1 MKNLVDSNYTIF
13 RLKSFDKKKVSLNPE
28 NEAKIETLKK
38 TAPKIY
44 ERLLKLQF
52 ANRIISEKDVQYVE
66 LKAFGQ
72 RQLEQAQNEWD
83 YVVHMSEMVTYSP
96 KVNADKERKQ
106 LSEKAKVKGTD
117 KHTELDQTYKDELKE
132 NLKPKEIN
140 FETDLKNYER
150 RPFINDEEEQRN
162 YLYSRQMKMIKDY
175 DGSATVE
182 KVQQLVGEYM
192 KRLLDKAALRFRVS
206 SDAAISILNSRYH
219 SSKSKNLEKYKE
231 FMELNFSKNTKLK
244 THEAFAFGILG
255 GNTAKEFSGFGSTD
269 ACKQYGK
276 VSIKLKKDKMKGRT
290 TFVCGNSMGHTQN
303 YVGMLGFDFYCVKKA
318 RDAFPENGKPDL
330 SGCGDNLYDMYRR
343 AKKLSEN
350 DWKDLK
356 SPEQEALEVITD
368 KDFQKYFEA
377 QFHGQVGASEMEELT
392 MVMSKKGKSNEMW
405 DFSNI
410 KDLENIKNDP
420 EVRKIYDAVNIV
432 NKNPAEYGR
441 TAEDGELKLTLWD
454 CRGNTVTFDDLKF
467 IMEK

>member
-162 YLYSRQMKMIKDY
+162 YLYSRQM
-175 DGSATVE
+175 
-182 KVQQLVGEYM
+182 
-192 KRLLDKAALRFRVS
+192 
-206 SDAAISILNSRYH
+206 
-219 SSKSKNLEKYKE
+219 
-231 FMELNFSKNTKLK
+231 
-244 THEAFAFGILG
+244 
-255 GNTAKEFSGFGSTD
+255 
-269 ACKQYGK
+269 
-276 VSIKLKKDKMKGRT
+276 
-290 TFVCGNSMGHTQN
+290 
-303 YVGMLGFDFYCVKKA
+303 
-318 RDAFPENGKPDL
+318 
-330 SGCGDNLYDMYRR
+330 
-343 AKKLSEN
+343 
-350 DWKDLK
+350 
-356 SPEQEALEVITD
+356 
-368 KDFQKYFEA
+368 
-377 QFHGQVGASEMEELT
+377 
-392 MVMSKKGKSNEMW
+392 
-405 DFSNI
+405 
-410 KDLENIKNDP
+410 
-420 EVRKIYDAVNIV
+420 
-432 NKNPAEYGR
+432 
-441 TAEDGELKLTLWD
+441 
-454 CRGNTVTFDDLKF
+454 
-467 IMEK
+467 